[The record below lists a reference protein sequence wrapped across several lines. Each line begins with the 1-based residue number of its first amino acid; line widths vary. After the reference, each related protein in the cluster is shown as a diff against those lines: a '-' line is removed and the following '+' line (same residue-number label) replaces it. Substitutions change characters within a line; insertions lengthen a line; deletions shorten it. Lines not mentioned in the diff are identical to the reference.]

1 MMTDL
6 SPLLSQP
13 GVTIAVIGATDHVGK
28 YGGIVY
34 RDLKRKG
41 YRVFAVNPYRDS
53 VDGDPCWKSVLDLP
67 ETPTI
72 ADFVIPAKRGL
83 AVLDECE
90 QRGWLSERRV
100 VERLVHARRSR
111 FGARRIEPD
120 LRQKGVSEVAVSAAL
135 AALKGD
141 ELDAARSVWRRKFG
155 GKQPRGPADR
165 ARQVRFMQGR
175 GFDLEVILKVIKG
188 GDEE

>member
-28 YGGIVY
+28 YGGIIY

-90 QRGWLSERRV
+90 QAGIENIWLQPGAESEESM
-100 VERLVHARRSR
+100 ERLESGPFDWLAHACIMVRAS
-111 FGARRIEPD
+111 
-120 LRQKGVSEVAVSAAL
+120 L
-135 AALKGD
+135 AG
-141 ELDAARSVWRRKFG
+141 
-155 GKQPRGPADR
+155 
-165 ARQVRFMQGR
+165 
-175 GFDLEVILKVIKG
+175 
-188 GDEE
+188 